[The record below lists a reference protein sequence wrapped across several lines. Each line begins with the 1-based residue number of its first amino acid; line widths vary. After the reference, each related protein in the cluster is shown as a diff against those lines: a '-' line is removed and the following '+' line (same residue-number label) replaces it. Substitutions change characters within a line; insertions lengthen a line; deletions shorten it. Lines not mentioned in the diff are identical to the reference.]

1 MELDFNEVIHSE
13 RGRLLAS
20 LPKGAQTVCSA
31 GCAGGWYFDW
41 FESQYGPVERHYG
54 VELYLDKPSDLPGN
68 VVWITNSV
76 SDMRDVPTESVDLL
90 FSGQNIEHL
99 FYQDLLGFLLEAA
112 RVVRMEGH
120 LCVDSPNRLV
130 TQELGYIQP
139 QHVLEFSREDV
150 ARMVEAAGF
159 EIVSA
164 NGIWS
169 CTRDGRRYS
178 DVTTVSDDINHRR
191 DTAYDRPDEAFI
203 WWLLARRKSACDP
216 SQLAAVVEEIATRRF
231 APFVAARFRKGI
243 GRVQEIEGTATIL
256 SLSGSD
262 HGPVFF
268 GPYVPLRE
276 GQYVAQFL
284 VKFLGAGGYLSASVT
299 CDLGRK
305 TLVREEIPA
314 SNIGQWSSLELEF
327 TIEGFVEGIET
338 PVLAHGANALVK
350 LGTSIL
356 RK

>member
-1 MELDFNEVIHSE
+1 MNLDFNEVIHAE
-13 RGRLLAS
+13 RGRLLAA

-54 VELYLDKPSDLPGN
+54 VELYLEKPRDLPGN

-76 SDMRDVPTESVDLL
+76 SDMCDVPTGSVDLL

-99 FYQDLLGFLLEAA
+99 YYEDLLGFLLEAS
-112 RVVRMEGH
+112 RVVGTDGY

-139 QHVLEFSREDV
+139 QHVLELSREDI
-150 ARMVEAAGF
+150 ARLVEAAGF
-159 EIVSA
+159 EIIST

-169 CTRDGRRYS
+169 CTRDGRSYA
-178 DVTTVSDDINHRR
+178 DVTTLTDDAAYRR
-191 DTAYDRPDEAFI
+191 DDAHDRPDEAFI
-203 WWLLARRKSACDP
+203 WWLLARKKNAANP
-216 SQLAAVVEEIATRRF
+216 SQLTSVVEEIAASRF
-231 APFVAARFRKGI
+231 SPFVAARFRKGI
-243 GRVQEIEGTATIL
+243 GKVQGIEGTETIL
-256 SLSGSD
+256 SVSEAD

-268 GPYVPLRE
+268 GPYVPLRK
-276 GQYVAQFL
+276 GHYVAQFL
-284 VKFLGAGGYLSASVT
+284 VKFLDAAGCLSASVT

-305 TLVREEIPA
+305 TLVRHEIQA
-314 SNIGQWSSLELEF
+314 SNIGEWSSLELEF
-327 TIEGFVEGIET
+327 VVEDFTDGIET
-338 PVLAHGANALVK
+338 PVLAHGTNALVR